1 MGMGSLPTVGKDY
14 RFPPCS
20 SDAPVDAGVRGM
32 LVHHASRGNVYLAPE
47 PTSYVFLQTEI
58 LDAPMVLMSIL
69 AAIGTFPMQR
79 IYKCTACKFATAE
92 TVKTP

>member
-1 MGMGSLPTVGKDY
+1 MRPWMQGFVA
-14 RFPPCS
+14 RS
-20 SDAPVDAGVRGM
+20 SITLQEETSIWLRSQP
-32 LVHHASRGNVYLAPE
+32 
-47 PTSYVFLQTEI
+47 SYVFLQTEI

>member
-1 MGMGSLPTVGKDY
+1 LFMQNDV
-14 RFPPCS
+14 
-20 SDAPVDAGVRGM
+20 SDEPAPQKC
-32 LVHHASRGNVYLAPE
+32 HICE
-47 PTSYVFLQTEI
+47 
-58 LDAPMVLMSIL
+58 APMVLMSTL